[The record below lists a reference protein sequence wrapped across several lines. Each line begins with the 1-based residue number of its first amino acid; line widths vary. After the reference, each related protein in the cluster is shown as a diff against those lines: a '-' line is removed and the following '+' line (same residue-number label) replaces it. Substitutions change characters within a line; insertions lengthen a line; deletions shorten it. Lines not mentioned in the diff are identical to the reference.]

1 MSSVRLQDGCQANWS
16 PKRSGHLE
24 RAHRQRQSDGKLLE
38 LVADIANIKC
48 ISQAQNLTDQVRS
61 IAAVTKAVAE
71 GDLTQKI
78 TVDAKGEILD
88 LKITVN
94 SMVDS
99 LRMFSGE
106 VTTLALQVG
115 TEGRLGG
122 SARVEK

>member
-1 MSSVRLQDGCQANWS
+1 MQDGCQANWS
-16 PKRSGHLE
+16 PKRSRNLE

-38 LVADIANIKC
+38 VVADIANIRC